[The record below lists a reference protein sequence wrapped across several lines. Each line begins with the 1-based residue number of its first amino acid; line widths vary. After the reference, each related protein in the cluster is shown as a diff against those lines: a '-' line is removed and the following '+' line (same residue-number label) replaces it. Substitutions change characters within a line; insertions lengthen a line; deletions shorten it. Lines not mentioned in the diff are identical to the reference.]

1 MRWPQRSVAEDA
13 AIRAFQQ
20 GFGAP
25 GVGRTRVLG
34 LALAVLLH
42 LLLLWLILAP
52 DPLVIKPPKG
62 GTEEAITYIAPL
74 ADASEASQ
82 ATPPRPKPL
91 PRTPPQPPQP
101 KSLPVARKTP
111 PKPPK
116 PPTITPPAP
125 QLAANEPLTPAPAI
139 APQPDAIRE
148 APADDFSTR
157 IEAARKRRAE
167 AQAQDPSM
175 AQAAPESD
183 SQRANRIARDN
194 IAFQQRGQGVERDQT
209 GGVFQLRDVRTHSA
223 EFMFRGWNPNFRR
236 NSSQLVAVEQ
246 GSEPDIE
253 NAIVKR
259 MINLIRTHKSGE
271 FVWES
276 HRLGR
281 QITLNADPTHEGELR
296 QFLIREFFPTYVRSS
311 RG

>member
-1 MRWPQRSVAEDA
+1 MRWPQRSVAEAA

-25 GVGRTRVLG
+25 GLSRTRVLG

-52 DPLVIKPPKG
+52 DPLVLKTPTR

-74 ADASEASQ
+74 ADASKPSQ
-82 ATPPRPKPL
+82 A
-91 PRTPPQPPQP
+91 QPPQP
-101 KSLPVARKTP
+101 KPPVKKPPQPKAPAVARKTP
-111 PKPPK
+111 PRPSPV
-116 PPTITPPAP
+116 TPPVTPQAP
-125 QLAANEPLTPAPAI
+125 QLAANEPLTPAPNI
-139 APQPDAIRE
+139 APQPEAIRE
-148 APADDFSTR
+148 APADDFSAR

-167 AQAQDPSM
+167 AQAQDPAM
-175 AQAAPESD
+175 AQAVPESD

-194 IAFQQRGQGVERDQT
+194 IAFQQRGQGVERDQS

-296 QFLIREFFPTYVRSS
+296 QFLIREFFPAYVRSS
-311 RG
+311 GRG